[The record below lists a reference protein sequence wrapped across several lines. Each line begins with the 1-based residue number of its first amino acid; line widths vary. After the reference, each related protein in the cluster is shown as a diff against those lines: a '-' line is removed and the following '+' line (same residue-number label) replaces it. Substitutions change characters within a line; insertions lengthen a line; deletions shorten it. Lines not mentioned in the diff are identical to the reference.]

1 MRGVSSALARK
12 YLKCVHISRLIC
24 LKLFEIK
31 SSLYT
36 TGQLI
41 FILLYMS
48 PGYVLWALRS
58 FFFGGV
64 LGSFFIQSFFLAR
77 ARTIHLL
84 FPPLYSSVLEP
95 NFNLCF
101 SQIKRGREVM
111 SFGSH
116 HVLLPIKFFFQSL
129 KLFGCENCANS
140 FRLSLL
146 EIPGFVFF
154 MVNNW

>member
-1 MRGVSSALARK
+1 MCTYFTVNLLKIVQNQIIIIHNWTACIHSSVHVAR
-12 YLKCVHISRLIC
+12 LCA
-24 LKLFEIK
+24 F
-31 SSLYT
+31 
-36 TGQLI
+36 
-41 FILLYMS
+41 S
-48 PGYVLWALRS
+48 PEE

-64 LGSFFIQSFFLAR
+64 LGSFLIQSSFLAR

-154 MVNNW
+154 MVNN